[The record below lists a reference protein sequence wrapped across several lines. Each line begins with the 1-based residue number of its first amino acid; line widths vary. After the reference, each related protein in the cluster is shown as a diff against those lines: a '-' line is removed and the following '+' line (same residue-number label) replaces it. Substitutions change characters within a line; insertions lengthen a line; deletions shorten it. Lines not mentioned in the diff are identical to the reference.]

1 MDHNKNVRG
10 HPVRMN
16 MIDCGLI
23 VEMGEREHV
32 NLTKILGA
40 FIKKDGLL
48 AGQLMIDTAKKCQAT
63 ALDMEVF
70 CRGIQKIIEDD
81 EDQNFLESVG
91 DYLAD
96 ICHLAVKHKVK
107 LESAFKNAALA
118 CEIMEGLASSLFPNM
133 KVQSIALPAVAKAE
147 MMHGLRGIRKKGLGG
162 LF

>member
-1 MDHNKNVRG
+1 
-10 HPVRMN
+10 MN

-70 CRGIQKIIEDD
+70 
-81 EDQNFLESVG
+81 
-91 DYLAD
+91 
-96 ICHLAVKHKVK
+96 
-107 LESAFKNAALA
+107 
-118 CEIMEGLASSLFPNM
+118 
-133 KVQSIALPAVAKAE
+133 
-147 MMHGLRGIRKKGLGG
+147 
-162 LF
+162 